1 MLSSGQRRLVSFAT
15 AVTISCATV
24 FFVQQWLHHELASR
38 PVEGSADNAPARPA
52 THVLVAKG
60 DVQIGALLRAENLR
74 WQEWPRDA
82 VDASYILQDN
92 AKLEDFVGAIA
103 RSRLTSGEPITA
115 DRVIHAGDHS
125 SMAAV
130 LTPGTR
136 AVTVN
141 VTASTGMA
149 GLVAP
154 GDHVDLLL
162 TMTVHSDDKDAPARH
177 LSETILTNLK
187 VLAMDRR
194 VSDDAKDSD
203 VPKTATLEVT
213 PKQAELVAVASE
225 LGLLSLSLRSMTA
238 DKDEGSHAS
247 ADPTWDSDASRLV
260 RETGKGAQQAVHILR
275 GGHGGSKSDELPLP
289 APAQKALSTVSSFF
303 GQ

>member
-24 FFVQQWLHHELASR
+24 FFVQRWLHNELAAH
-38 PVEGSADNAPARPA
+38 PAEGVADAAPARTM

-60 DVQIGALLRAENLR
+60 DVPVGTLLRAEDLR
-74 WQEWPRDA
+74 WQEWPRDS
-82 VDASYILQDN
+82 VNDAYVQQDS
-92 AKLEDFVGAIA
+92 AKLEDFVGAVV
-103 RSRLTSGEPITA
+103 RSRLTSGEPLTA
-115 DRVIHAGDHS
+115 ARVVHAGDHS

-149 GLVAP
+149 GLIAP

-162 TMTVHSDDKDAPARH
+162 TMTVHSDDKDAPTRH
-177 LSETILTNLK
+177 MSETVLTDLK
-187 VLAMDRR
+187 VLAMDQR
-194 VSDDAKDSD
+194 VTDDAKDAG

-213 PKQAELVAVASE
+213 PKQAELVAVTSE
-225 LGLLSLSLRSMTA
+225 LGLLSLSLRSLAAETG
-238 DKDEGSHAS
+238 DESHAGTT
-247 ADPTWDSDASRLV
+247 PTWDSDATRLV
-260 RETGKGAQQAVHILR
+260 RDTGRSNQHTVHVLR
-275 GGHGGSKSDELPLP
+275 GGKTSEQQALPEP
-289 APAQKALSTVSSFF
+289 ARDALAAVSSVI
-303 GQ
+303 GR

>member
-1 MLSSGQRRLVSFAT
+1 MLSSSQRRLVSFAT

-24 FFVQQWLHHELASR
+24 FFVQRWLHDELASR
-38 PVEGSADNAPARPA
+38 PTESVAESSPARPM

-60 DVQIGALLRAENLR
+60 DVPIGTLLRAENLR

-82 VDASYILQDN
+82 VDASYVLQDN
-92 AKLEDFVGAIA
+92 AKLEDFVGAIV
-103 RSRLTSGEPITA
+103 RTRLTSGEPITA
-115 DRVIHAGDHS
+115 ARVVHAGDHS

-130 LTPGTR
+130 LTPGAR

-149 GLVAP
+149 GLIAP

-162 TMTVHSDDKDAPARH
+162 TMTVHSDDKDVPTRH
-177 LSETILTNLK
+177 MSETILTNLR

-203 VPKTATLEVT
+203 MPKTATLEVT
-213 PKQAELVAVASE
+213 PKQAEMVAVA
-225 LGLLSLSLRSMTA
+225 
-238 DKDEGSHAS
+238 
-247 ADPTWDSDASRLV
+247 
-260 RETGKGAQQAVHILR
+260 
-275 GGHGGSKSDELPLP
+275 
-289 APAQKALSTVSSFF
+289 
-303 GQ
+303 